1 MPSTTSVL
9 STYTTFAASATLPP
23 VFLSTRI
30 TPSVGQLKVS
40 KDPGDRSLSVTINKG
55 QQVIDTFE
63 GMELA
68 WEFACTET
76 QQTVVDVESWSQSS
90 GKTEHRSILLCFH
103 KNNKEKVLNTFL
115 PYVLER
121 SKAIKNEK
129 KVLKLQSLGNSRGV
143 NLHHPSTFDTLAM
156 DPVLKKEIMDDLGR
170 FVKRKDF
177 YLKVG
182 KPWKRGRLLYGP
194 PGRGKSSLIEAMA
207 NYLKFDIYDLE
218 LASLHGN
225 SDLRK
230 LLTRTTNR
238 SILVIEDIDCSI
250 ELQDRQN
257 GGYNQG
263 LIGFLERK
271 KVMKRKHP
279 DVEKQKE
286 VDENQKENENKNESL
301 VMEEKCE
308 KKKAE
313 PSRRKRARKPK
324 GRT

>member
-1 MPSTTSVL
+1 M
-9 STYTTFAASATLPP
+9 YQASE
-23 VFLSTRI
+23 VYLSTRI

-55 QQVIDTFE
+55 QQVINAFE
-63 GMELA
+63 GMKLA

-115 PYVLER
+115 PCVLER
-121 SKAIKNEK
+121 SKSIKNEK
-129 KVLKLQSLGNSRGV
+129 EVLKLQSLGNSRGV
-143 NLHHPSTFDTLAM
+143 NLYHPSTFDTLAM
-156 DPVLKKEIMDDLGR
+156 DPVLKKEIMDDLDR

-182 KPWKRGRLLYGP
+182 KPWKRGYLLYGP
-194 PGRGKSSLIEAMA
+194 PGTGKSSLIAAMA

-263 LIGFLERK
+263 KSQVSSLCLLLFCTKIIQDIVCGPLIKIFFFLSCR
-271 KVMKRKHP
+271 
-279 DVEKQKE
+279 
-286 VDENQKENENKNESL
+286 S
-301 VMEEKCE
+301 
-308 KKKAE
+308 
-313 PSRRKRARKPK
+313 
-324 GRT
+324 